1 MKKNLKFEEM
11 VIVNFDKANN
21 FYELEFQSKEGTY
34 FLRVDGKDHEKASVD
49 EFYFDD
55 QELVEKIIADAD
67 EDDIKFK
74 PKNK

>member
-1 MKKNLKFEEM
+1 MKKNLKFEELA
-11 VIVNFDKANN
+11 IVNFDGNNN

-34 FLRVDGKDHEKASVD
+34 FLRVNAKDHERAAED

-67 EDDIKFK
+67 EDDIEFK
-74 PKNK
+74 QKNK

>member
-21 FYELEFQSKEGTY
+21 FYELEFQAKEGTY
-34 FLRVDGKDHEKASVD
+34 FLRVDGKDHEKAAVD

-55 QELVEKIIADAD
+55 QELVEKIIEDAS
-67 EDDIKFK
+67 EDDIEFK